1 VLSGI
6 SFPILHFG
14 NGYPEG
20 FLHSD
25 WRPDPQFL
33 LTGFLLIAG
42 YLLSTNNG
50 PINRR
55 YPGWEA
61 RTVTP
66 FQRRCWIAGALVM
79 TIVLGPPFHDWGDYY
94 LVSVHMAQHLILMY
108 VVAPLLLL
116 GVPRWWFNPISRRP
130 VLDRI
135 GRAITMPVPSFLI
148 GNAIMIAW
156 HLPSL
161 YDAALNTP
169 FLHATQHTAFMI
181 SGFFTWWSLIGPN
194 PRWHKATPIIQC
206 LLLFA
211 ETIPGGIVG
220 MMITLSSPGVYSYY
234 DNVPRL
240 WGISLAADQTVA
252 GTMMAVGVP
261 VFFLALLTVIFLRW
275 AGREEAKDRQTP
287 VKRSPAKPDAASI
300 S

>member
-1 VLSGI
+1 VLNGFP
-6 SFPILHFG
+6 FPILHFDG
-14 NGYPEG
+14 NYPEG
-20 FLHSD
+20 FLHSS
-25 WRPDPQFL
+25 WQPEPQFL

-42 YLLSTNNG
+42 YLLLTG
-50 PINRR
+50 DLPKRR
-55 YPGWEA
+55 WQGWET

-66 FQRRCWIAGALVM
+66 FQRRCWIAGALIM

-94 LVSVHMAQHLILMY
+94 LLSVHMGQHLILMY
-108 VVAPLLLL
+108 LVAPLLLL
-116 GVPRWWFNPISRRP
+116 GVPGWFFDPIARRP
-130 VLDRI
+130 LLDRI
-135 GRAITMPVPSFLI
+135 GKAITAPVPSFLI

-156 HLPSL
+156 HLPGL
-161 YDAALNTP
+161 YDAALRTQA
-169 FLHATQHTAFMI
+169 LHATQHTAFLI

-220 MMITLSSPGVYSYY
+220 MMLTLSSPGVYSFY
-234 DNVPRL
+234 DNAPRL
-240 WGISLAADQTVA
+240 WGISLADDQVFA

-261 VFFLALLTVIFLRW
+261 VFFLGLLTVIFLRW
-275 AGREEAKDRQTP
+275 ASRETAEDRKNP
-287 VKRSPAKPDAASI
+287 VKRQPTKPDAASI

>member
-6 SFPILHFG
+6 SFPILHFDG
-14 NGYPEG
+14 NYPEG
-20 FLHSD
+20 FLHSS
-25 WRPDPQFL
+25 WQPEPQFL

-42 YLLSTNNG
+42 YLLLTG
-50 PINRR
+50 DFAKRR
-55 YPGWEA
+55 FAGWED

-66 FQRRCWIAGALVM
+66 FQRRCWIAGALIM

-94 LVSVHMAQHLILMY
+94 LLSVHMAQHLILMY

-116 GVPRWWFNPISRRP
+116 GVPGWFFDPITRRP
-130 VLDRI
+130 LLNRV
-135 GRAITMPVPSFLI
+135 GRAITAPVPSFVI

-156 HLPSL
+156 HLPGL
-161 YDAALNTP
+161 YDAALREQA
-169 FLHATQHTAFMI
+169 LHATQHTAFLI
-181 SGFFTWWSLIGPN
+181 SGFFTWWAIIGPN
-194 PRWHKATPIIQC
+194 PHWHKATPIIQC

-220 MMITLSSPGVYSYY
+220 MMLTLSSPGVYSFY
-234 DNVPRL
+234 DSSPRL
-240 WGISLAADQTVA
+240 WGMSLANDQVIA

-261 VFFLALLTVIFLRW
+261 VFFLGLLTVIFLRW
-275 AGREEAKDRQTP
+275 ASRETAEDLKNP
-287 VKRSPAKPDAASI
+287 VRRPSKPDAASI